1 MNEPAGRRLARNS
14 SLSFLSKG
22 IEAVGS
28 LAATFIV
35 ARYLGRAG
43 YGVYAEIISLVML
56 LWPLV
61 DMGLDQLVVREIASK
76 REPIPILFG
85 TATVMRCAAAAAVA
99 VILFAWMILTGVSG
113 FRLNA
118 ILIVMGHI
126 LIIRQVSNLV
136 CRAVFL
142 GVERVERDVIVTSL
156 AQIVRVCGLIVVSER
171 DLGFFAVLAVPILAE
186 SLQTIAGLL
195 LARIFLPLA
204 QIRYNT
210 LLARRLIREAWPL
223 AVRIILVT
231 SFFHVDNVIL
241 ARFLPADELG
251 LFAAPFRLIT
261 GLVIVTV
268 PTLWAFLPSMTRSS
282 GPELMRKAAPLAA
295 SLAAVGGLII
305 SIPAPFVIRI
315 SLGSDFLSPVSVA
328 TLRLL
333 SVLPVLHAIA
343 YLMELELLTRN
354 RQVLAL
360 YAAAPALVIK
370 IGMDIALVTVMGP
383 LVGAVSS
390 LVADAVRLL
399 ILSRWAGR
407 HWLVR
412 SLLPVGL
419 IIAVI
424 AYLMVRAGA

>member
-1 MNEPAGRRLARNS
+1 MSEPAGRRLARNS

-28 LAATFIV
+28 LAATFLI

-43 YGVYAEIISLVML
+43 YGVYAELISSVML

-61 DMGLDQLVVREIASK
+61 DMGLDQLIVREIASR
-76 REPIPILFG
+76 REPVPILFG
-85 TATVMRCAAAAAVA
+85 TATILRCMAAIFASV
-99 VILFAWMILTGVSG
+99 VLIAWMILTGVSG

-126 LIIRQVSNLV
+126 LVIRQVSNLV

-142 GVERVERDVIVTSL
+142 GVEKVERDVMVTSL
-156 AQIVRVCGLIVVSER
+156 AQIVRVGGLIIVSVQ
-171 DLGFFAVLAVPILAE
+171 DLGFFAVLVVPIIAE
-186 SLQTIAGLL
+186 SLQTVVGLL
-195 LARIFLPLA
+195 LARKFLPLSR
-204 QIRYNT
+204 IRHNVF
-210 LLARRLIREAWPL
+210 LARRLIREAWPL

-282 GPELMRKAAPLAA
+282 GETLMKKAAPVAA
-295 SLAAVGGLII
+295 SLAVVGGIII
-305 SIPAPFVIRI
+305 SVPAPLVIRMT
-315 SLGSDFLSPVSVA
+315 LGSDFLSPVSIA
-328 TLRLL
+328 MLRLL
-333 SVLPVLHAIA
+333 SVLPALHAIA

-360 YAAAPALVIK
+360 YAAAPALMIKVI
-370 IGMDIALVTVMGP
+370 MDIVFVAVMGP
-383 LVGAVSS
+383 IVGAVSS
-390 LVADAVRLL
+390 LVADAVRLI
-399 ILSRWAGR
+399 ILSRWAGKD
-407 HWLVR
+407 WLIR
-412 SLLPVGL
+412 SLLPLGFLVA
-419 IIAVI
+419 IIT
-424 AYLMVRAGA
+424 YLMVRGGV